1 MLSPSQKKTSGSAAA
16 IARKTTC
23 SASSWW
29 RAQEP
34 KASRNGTRPSGAV
47 CVANGVSR

>member
-16 IARKTTC
+16 IARKTGC

-34 KASRNGTRPSGAV
+34 KASRNGAVPAGAV
-47 CVANGVSR
+47 CVAKGNSR

>member
-1 MLSPSQKKTSGSAAA
+1 MLSPSQKKRSGSAAA
-16 IARKTTC
+16 IARKIGC

-34 KASRNGTRPSGAV
+34 KASRNGAAPAGAV
-47 CVANGVSR
+47 RATKGVRR